1 MKNFSILKPS
11 LLHNKPGSTM
21 MGNQKGKL
29 KVISEGSRCY
39 KCKRFRHYVIICF
52 TIDKKLTFIYEKELT
67 KIKEVEEEENERCI
81 DDDEEHLSAPK
92 LPSFVIHVVLTGTKK
107 EFKANPEWLCTNI
120 FHTCIE
126 PGGRALNIIIDNG
139 SGMNMIFNQQ

>member
-1 MKNFSILKPS
+1 MANFSILKPS

-29 KVISEGSRCY
+29 KVISEGPQCY

-67 KIKEVEEEENERCI
+67 KIKR
-81 DDDEEHLSAPK
+81 S
-92 LPSFVIHVVLTGTKK
+92 
-107 EFKANPEWLCTNI
+107 
-120 FHTCIE
+120 
-126 PGGRALNIIIDNG
+126 
-139 SGMNMIFNQQ
+139 